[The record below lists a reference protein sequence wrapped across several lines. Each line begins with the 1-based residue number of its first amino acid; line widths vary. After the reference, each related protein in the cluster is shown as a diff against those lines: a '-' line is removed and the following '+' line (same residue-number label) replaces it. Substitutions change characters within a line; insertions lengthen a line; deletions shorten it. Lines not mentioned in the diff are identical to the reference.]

1 MQTVYADVLII
12 LNIYVNFFLLRTTAR
27 VTHSPLRTFRCIA
40 ASVYGSLFS
49 LTILLPSLGTPLN
62 IAIKVAAAVPA
73 VKVADVEYNVQEIE
87 KLSPLFWQVSAFTA

>member
-49 LTILLPSLGTPLN
+49 LTILLPSLGTPIN
-62 IAIKVAAAVPA
+62 IAIKAAAAVTVVLA
-73 VKVADVEYNVQEIE
+73 GFGFHGMKRLDRKSTRLN
-87 KLSPLFWQVSAFTA
+87 SSHTS